1 MNDLAQFTG
10 TEAYHAFTPFYK
22 DVLTDGTKYFA
33 ESRQC
38 FWLFDAITSHINE
51 DSFQGHDFLTIKIRA
66 ADNDFTLTIEDGN
79 GKELARQT
87 GWTDLEADQMFF
99 AAPYDYYENA
109 RSSSS
114 TRLSSVLHKP
124 LCGSSYRVVTT
135 PARSSRDSV
144 LNLSSRV

>member
-38 FWLFDAITSHINE
+38 FWLFV
-51 DSFQGHDFLTIKIRA
+51 
-66 ADNDFTLTIEDGN
+66 
-79 GKELARQT
+79 ARQT

-99 AAPYDYYENA
+99 AAPYDYYENG
-109 RSSSS
+109 
-114 TRLSSVLHKP
+114 KP
-124 LCGSSYRVVTT
+124 KFCIMLTSEY
-135 PARSSRDSV
+135 
-144 LNLSSRV
+144 

>member
-99 AAPYDYYENA
+99 AAPYDYYEN
-109 RSSSS
+109 
-114 TRLSSVLHKP
+114 
-124 LCGSSYRVVTT
+124 GT
-135 PARSSRDSV
+135 PKFCIMLTSEY
-144 LNLSSRV
+144 